1 MYTNTHTHIYIYK
14 SMPQREN
21 MFHANAKPQR
31 SRGISELQHPTSS
44 ASHARLLRM
53 GDAMAKIGSCEAKT

>member
-1 MYTNTHTHIYIYK
+1 
-14 SMPQREN
+14 

-31 SRGISELQHPTSS
+31 SLQRGISELQHPTSS

>member
-1 MYTNTHTHIYIYK
+1 
-14 SMPQREN
+14 MPQREN